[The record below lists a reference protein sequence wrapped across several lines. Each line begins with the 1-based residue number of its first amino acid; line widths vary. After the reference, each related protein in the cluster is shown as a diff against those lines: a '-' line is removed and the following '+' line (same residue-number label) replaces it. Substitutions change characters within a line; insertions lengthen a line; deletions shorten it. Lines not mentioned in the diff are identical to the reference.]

1 MRGFRKLALITTG
14 VTYFLIFIGGLV
26 RVAGAG
32 MGCPDWP
39 KCFGR
44 WIPPTSID
52 QLPHG
57 LDPTT
62 FNFTLAWIEYFNR
75 LAGVLTGL
83 LILSMAIYSIVKLRE
98 HKKLLWPTNAALVLV
113 AFQGWQ
119 GGQVVALNLKPIVVS
134 MHLVLAL
141 IIVSLLIY
149 VSYYATQLMDENVGV
164 KRAMPAKAKMWIVLT
179 YGLGIL
185 TILLGT
191 QLRSALEVIR
201 DNFTAMSESNWL
213 ASVGMIKHIHMTLG
227 LITAGLGA
235 HLGAK
240 VMKRAVNP
248 TSLVLKSAIGL
259 MGLMTLQIVIGVV
272 MLVWNMPALMQL
284 FHLWIASIFVGL
296 VLILYL
302 ADTNWGEVSN
312 ES

>member
-1 MRGFRKLALITTG
+1 MRGFRKLALVTTG

-44 WIPPTSID
+44 WIPPTSLD
-52 QLPHG
+52 QLPAG
-57 LDPTT
+57 IDPTT
-62 FNFTLAWIEYFNR
+62 FNFTLAWIEYVNR
-75 LAGVLTGL
+75 LTGVITGL
-83 LILSMAIYSIVKLRE
+83 LILATAVYAILKLRE
-98 HKKLLWPTNAALVLV
+98 HKKLLWGSVAALVLV

-119 GGQVVALNLKPIVVS
+119 GGQVVALNLKPLVVS
-134 MHLVLAL
+134 LHLVLAL

-149 VSYYATQLMDENVGV
+149 VSFHATQLLDGRE
-164 KRAMPAKAKMWIVLT
+164 KARRAMPTKSGMWIIIT
-179 YGLGIL
+179 YVLGIV

-201 DNFTAMSESNWL
+201 DNFPEMSESQWL
-213 ASVGMIKHIHMTLG
+213 ASIGMIKHIHMTLG
-227 LITAGLGA
+227 LVAAGLGA

-248 TSLVLKSAIGL
+248 TPLVLNSAYGL
-259 MGLMTLQIVIGVV
+259 MGLMVLQVVIGVV
-272 MLVWNMPALMQL
+272 MLIFKMPALMQL
-284 FHLWIASIFVGL
+284 FHLWIASLFVGM

-302 ADTNWGEVSN
+302 ANREWGEV
-312 ES
+312 EA

>member
-1 MRGFRKLALITTG
+1 MRGFRKLALVTTG

-39 KCFGR
+39 RCFGR

-52 QLPHG
+52 QLPAG
-57 LDPTT
+57 MDPTT

-75 LAGVLTGL
+75 LVGVLTGF
-83 LILSMAIYSIVKLRE
+83 LILALAVYAILKFRE
-98 HKKLLWPTNAALVLV
+98 HKKLLWPSVAAVILV
-113 AFQGWQ
+113 ALQGWQ

-134 MHLVLAL
+134 LHLVLAL
-141 IIVSLLIY
+141 FIVSLLIY
-149 VSYYATQLMDENVGV
+149 VSYYATHLMKGGDSVE
-164 KRAMPAKAKMWIVLT
+164 RAMPKKSGMWVIITFV
-179 YGLGIL
+179 LGIV

-201 DNFTAMSESNWL
+201 DNYPEMSESQWL
-213 ASVGMIKHIHMTLG
+213 ASIGMIKHIHMTLG

-248 TSLVLKSAIGL
+248 TPLVLNSAYGL
-259 MGLMTLQIVIGVV
+259 MGLMVLQVVIGVV
-272 MLVWNMPALMQL
+272 MLMFQMPALMQL
-284 FHLWIASIFVGL
+284 FHLWIASLFVGM

-302 ADTNWGEVSN
+302 ANKNWGEVAA
-312 ES
+312 

>member
-1 MRGFRKLALITTG
+1 MRGFRKLALVTTG

-44 WIPPTSID
+44 WIPPTSLD
-52 QLPHG
+52 QLPAG
-57 LDPTT
+57 IDPTT
-62 FNFTLAWIEYFNR
+62 FNLTLAWIEYVNR
-75 LAGVLTGL
+75 LVGVVTGL
-83 LILSMAIYSIVKLRE
+83 LILALAVYAVLKLRE
-98 HKKLLWPTNAALVLV
+98 HQKLHWGSVVALVLV

-134 MHLVLAL
+134 LHLVLAL

-149 VSYYATQLMDENVGV
+149 VSFHATQLLEGGV
-164 KRAMPAKAKMWIVLT
+164 KAQRSMPARSGTWIIIT
-179 YGLGIL
+179 YLLGIV

-201 DNFTAMSESNWL
+201 DNFPEMSESQWL
-213 ASVGMIKHIHMTLG
+213 ASIGMIKHIHMTLG
-227 LITAGLGA
+227 LVVAGLGA

-248 TSLVLKSAIGL
+248 TPLVLNSAYGL
-259 MGLMTLQIVIGVV
+259 MGLMVLQVVIGVV
-272 MLVWNMPALMQL
+272 MLIFQMPALMQL
-284 FHLWIASIFVGL
+284 FHLWIASLFVGM

-302 ADTNWGEVSN
+302 ANREWGETVA
-312 ES
+312 